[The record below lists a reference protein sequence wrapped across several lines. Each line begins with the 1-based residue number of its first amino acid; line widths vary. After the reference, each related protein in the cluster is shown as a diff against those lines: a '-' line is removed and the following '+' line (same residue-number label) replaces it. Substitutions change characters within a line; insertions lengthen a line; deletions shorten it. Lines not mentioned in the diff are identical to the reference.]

1 MAEPIFKTTTFT
13 LDVDNANGLKKIQ
26 LEDTNA
32 TGNSIRYVTV
42 LGNFGIT
49 TQSINPTFQET
60 GTWYNMLTNETIEV
74 TNTANEISLE
84 PGQFYVYAN
93 EANSLSTQ
101 DVLQPSL
108 LSVYPN
114 PATQGF
120 SVTQALDTLEVYDMN
135 GRLIL
140 KQSNISTQ
148 DTIQTGNLSEGLY
161 IVKATA
167 KGNSFVTKLQIKK

>member
-1 MAEPIFKTTTFT
+1 
-13 LDVDNANGLKKIQ
+13 
-26 LEDTNA
+26 
-32 TGNSIRYVTV
+32 
-42 LGNFGIT
+42 
-49 TQSINPTFQET
+49 
-60 GTWYNMLTNETIEV
+60 MLTNETIEV

-101 DVLQPSL
+101 DVSQPSL